1 VAAGVKQP
9 LVDFAKANPNVRVLE
24 GRFMAIEQAM
34 GTPRGRH
41 AGLAYLDGFIEEM
54 KAAGFVAEA
63 LTRHKQPDAVVAP
76 PRRSQ

>member
-1 VAAGVKQP
+1 
-9 LVDFAKANPNVRVLE
+9 
-24 GRFMAIEQAM
+24 M
-34 GTPRGRH
+34 GTPRGRD

-76 PRRSQ
+76 PRKSQ